1 MGMAGYDMPV
11 ADIAN
16 VGGGVNWVLIGVV
29 AGCFIFG
36 VVIGIILGRKAM
48 KKRDI

>member
-11 ADIAN
+11 ADIATASGGIN
-16 VGGGVNWVLIGVV
+16 WLLVGII
-29 AGCFIFG
+29 AGCFALGIVMGIF
-36 VVIGIILGRKAM
+36 LGRKAM